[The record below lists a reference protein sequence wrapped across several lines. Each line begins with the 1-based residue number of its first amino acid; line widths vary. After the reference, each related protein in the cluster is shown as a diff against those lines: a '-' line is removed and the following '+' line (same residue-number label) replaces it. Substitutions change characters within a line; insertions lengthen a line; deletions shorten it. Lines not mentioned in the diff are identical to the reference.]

1 VFTFDDK
8 GVSFYN
14 TLLNRSQVLV
24 NSRGT
29 SVVENASHKKEA
41 DIDLV
46 RRKKPTMS
54 AEAMHLSGD
63 EIESRAIRKADT
75 TFPLICYRDPADV
88 RTIRRQSRLIMLA
101 ILVVAV
107 AVVGVVYKAIQKPDR
122 IVVDLTSGRTV
133 MINDRELGAT
143 EAVKLEKD
151 KLQIADMDYVVKA
164 FVEYLYKVDQRSR
177 SKDIE
182 AALRLMVP
190 GQAKKFAQ
198 YLTDQKILQTQR
210 EQQWNATWKPEYVEH
225 APGKPL
231 TVKVYGTQEID
242 MVIKNE
248 SKHAIKHVLL
258 TVELLPDAPEN
269 GTFRLDRNLRSGF
282 RINSIDYKELSA
294 TESEMPVVG
303 QS

>member
-1 VFTFDDK
+1 
-8 GVSFYN
+8 
-14 TLLNRSQVLV
+14 
-24 NSRGT
+24 
-29 SVVENASHKKEA
+29 
-41 DIDLV
+41 
-46 RRKKPTMS
+46 MS
-54 AEAMHLSGD
+54 ADALDMQLPIDREEVEQLRVVHFED
-63 EIESRAIRKADT
+63 ADSHT
-75 TFPLICYRDPADV
+75 VSSKSPVICYRDPADV
-88 RTIRRQSRLIMLA
+88 RTIRRQSKLIFLSFA
-101 ILVVAV
+101 IVAI
-107 AVVGVVYKAIQKPDR
+107 AVFGVVYKTIQRPDR
-122 IVVDLTSGRTV
+122 IVVDMTSGRAV

-164 FVEYLYKVDQRSR
+164 YVEYLYRVDQRSR

-210 EQQWNATWKPEYVEH
+210 EQQWNATWKPEYLEH

-242 MVIKNE
+242 MVVKNE
-248 SKHAIKHVLL
+248 SKHATKHILL

-282 RINSIDYKELSA
+282 RINAIDYKELSA
-294 TESEMPVVG
+294 TETETPVVAVN
-303 QS
+303 QN

>member
-1 VFTFDDK
+1 M
-8 GVSFYN
+8 GSQ
-14 TLLNRSQVLV
+14 LLTR
-24 NSRGT
+24 RRT
-29 SVVENASHKKEA
+29 S
-41 DIDLV
+41 
-46 RRKKPTMS
+46 MS
-54 AEAMHLSGD
+54 ASTVDLQLPVVRDETEIVDRAEDRSG
-63 EIESRAIRKADT
+63 EHVT
-75 TFPLICYRDPADV
+75 PTLPVICYRDPADV
-88 RTIRRQSRLIMLA
+88 RTIRRQSRLIIVSLVIAA
-101 ILVVAV
+101 IAL
-107 AVVGVVYKAIQKPDR
+107 VGVLYKSIQKPDR
-122 IVVDLTSGRTV
+122 IVVDMSSGRTV

-164 FVEYLYKVDQRSR
+164 FVDYLYRVDQRSR

-198 YLTDQKILQTQR
+198 YLTEQKVLQTQR
-210 EQQWNATWKPEYVEH
+210 EQQWNAIWKPEYLEH

-242 MVIKNE
+242 MVVKNE
-248 SKHAIKHVLL
+248 SKHATKHILL

-282 RINSIDYKELSA
+282 RINSIDYKELSS
-294 TESEMPVVG
+294 TESDTPVVAETKN
-303 QS
+303 

>member
-1 VFTFDDK
+1 
-8 GVSFYN
+8 
-14 TLLNRSQVLV
+14 
-24 NSRGT
+24 
-29 SVVENASHKKEA
+29 
-41 DIDLV
+41 
-46 RRKKPTMS
+46 MS
-54 AEAMHLSGD
+54 ADVLDLQMPIVAEEEDRTSSTAGM
-63 EIESRAIRKADT
+63 
-75 TFPLICYRDPADV
+75 PPVICYRDPADV
-88 RTIRRQSRLIMLA
+88 RTIRRQSWLIVVSL
-101 ILVVAV
+101 LVVGI

-122 IVVDLTSGRTV
+122 IVVDMTSGRTV

-164 FVEYLYKVDQRSR
+164 YVEYLYRVDQRSR

-198 YLTDQKILQTQR
+198 YLTDQKILQAQR
-210 EQQWNATWKPEYVEH
+210 EQQWNATWKPEYLEH

-242 MVIKNE
+242 MVVKNE
-248 SKHAIKHVLL
+248 SKHATKHILL

-282 RINSIDYKELSA
+282 RINAIDYKELSA
-294 TESEMPVVG
+294 TETETPVVAAT
-303 QS
+303 QN